1 MAGEF
6 KTEVGEF
13 KGNKTIS
20 ISTSDDKRVVSFGLS
35 KAKAI
40 LASVDAIRE
49 FVAKNDKS
57 VQPELSES
65 EEV

>member
-1 MAGEF
+1 MSY

-13 KGNKTIS
+13 KGNKTIA
-20 ISTSDDKRVVSFGLS
+20 ISTEDDKRVISFGLS

-57 VQPELSES
+57 VQPSVETE

>member
-13 KGNKTIS
+13 KGSKTIS
-20 ISTSDDKRVVSFGLS
+20 ILKEDKRVLSFGLS

-40 LASVDAIRE
+40 LASINEIKD

-57 VQPELSES
+57 VQPDLNV
-65 EEV
+65 EEM